1 MGNENEKSIKEH
13 VQQQF
18 GKNANKYVTSERHAK
33 GDDLALL
40 LSWLPV
46 DHTWHVLDIATGGG
60 HVAKQ
65 LSPHVQ
71 QVVATDLTRPMLVAA
86 AEHLKQ
92 AQCNNVLFVVAD
104 AEQLPFLDSSFD
116 AVTCRIAAHHFPNP
130 HLFILEA
137 ARVLKP
143 GGKFILIDNVAPSG
157 EALHQFMNTFEAMR
171 DTSHVRCLTV
181 LEWQGLAEKAGLQ
194 VEQSVMNRKPYNFP
208 VWVMRT
214 TENEEQAKA
223 VEHFIRDA
231 DPAIRE
237 YFSVHIEN
245 DNVQTLEIDEWRAM
259 LSKPSLAK

>member
-92 AQCNNVLFVVAD
+92 AQCNNVL
-104 AEQLPFLDSSFD
+104 LLSLM
-116 AVTCRIAAHHFPNP
+116 PNNCLFSTV
-130 HLFILEA
+130 HLM
-137 ARVLKP
+137 P
-143 GGKFILIDNVAPSG
+143 
-157 EALHQFMNTFEAMR
+157 
-171 DTSHVRCLTV
+171 
-181 LEWQGLAEKAGLQ
+181 
-194 VEQSVMNRKPYNFP
+194 
-208 VWVMRT
+208 
-214 TENEEQAKA
+214 
-223 VEHFIRDA
+223 
-231 DPAIRE
+231 
-237 YFSVHIEN
+237 
-245 DNVQTLEIDEWRAM
+245 
-259 LSKPSLAK
+259 

>member
-1 MGNENEKSIKEH
+1 MVNENEKSIKQH

-46 DHTWHVLDIATGGG
+46 ENTWNVLDIATGGG

-92 AQCNNVLFVVAD
+92 AQCHNVLYVVAD
-104 AEQLPFLDSSFD
+104 AEQLPFLDGSFD

-143 GGKFILIDNVAPSG
+143 GGKLVLIDNVAPSG

-171 DTSHVRCLTV
+171 DTSHVRCLTI

-223 VEHFIRDA
+223 VEQFIRDA

-259 LSKPSLAK
+259 LSKPLLAT